1 MRAEAPPRTPTRPDL
16 GLLLFLAPLIWGLTF
31 PAAKL
36 ALETLPLLP
45 FMAWSRGLG
54 FLAILAALP
63 VAARGELGR
72 DALRRVAGPGLL
84 LGSLMFLG
92 YWLQTW
98 GLQLTTATNS
108 GFITGL
114 YVVMTPL
121 LGLVLWRQR
130 VPAAGWASAAVAVVG
145 LALLAVPGLRDLR
158 PRPGDLL
165 VLAGAV
171 AWAAHIAVLGRLAPR
186 SQGPLLSLAQMGVA
200 TGLHLL
206 ACVGSGLRVAEALE
220 VWHLLVLTGVLGSGL
235 AFTIQV
241 VAQQEVSAARAAII
255 LAGESLVSAASS
267 AVWLGERLAP
277 HRWAGAALIVA
288 AMVASELGARRL
300 PAERLDPAAVP

>member
-1 MRAEAPPRTPTRPDL
+1 MRAAPPRNRADL
-16 GLLLFLAPLIWGLTF
+16 GLLLLLTPAIWGLTF
-31 PAAKL
+31 PGAKV

-63 VAARGELGR
+63 LVARRELGR
-72 DALRRVAGPGLL
+72 GDLRRVAGPGLA

-121 LGLVLWRQR
+121 LGLLLWRQR
-130 VPAAGWASAAVAVVG
+130 VPPVGWAAAGVAFLG
-145 LALLAVPGLRDLR
+145 LGLLAVPSLRDLR

-171 AWAAHIAVLGRLAPR
+171 AWAAHIALLGRLAPR
-186 SQGPLLSLAQMGVA
+186 APGPLLSLAQMGVA

-206 ACVGSGLRVAEALE
+206 ACLGTGLRAAEALE
-220 VWHLLVLTGVLGSGL
+220 VWPLLVLTGVLGSGL

-241 VAQQEVSAARAAII
+241 VAQRDVSAARAAII
-255 LAGESLVSAASS
+255 LAGESLVSAAAS

-277 HRWAGAALIVA
+277 HRWVGAGLIVA
-288 AMVASELGARRL
+288 AMIASELGARR
-300 PAERLDPAAVP
+300 PVPERLDPAAVP

>member
-1 MRAEAPPRTPTRPDL
+1 MRAEAPARSPSRPVL
-16 GLLLFLAPLIWGLTF
+16 GLLLFLTPLIWGLTF
-31 PAAKL
+31 PGAKV

-63 VAARGELGR
+63 VVARGELGPG
-72 DALRRVAGPGLL
+72 ALREVAGPGLA

-145 LALLAVPGLRDLR
+145 LALLDPGVLRARQPVHTKRPRDQPPPRLRQPEFRVLRSHNDVARQRHLQPATQRKPVHPGNDWLKQVEPVRNPAEPPLR
-158 PRPGDLL
+158 P
-165 VLAGAV
+165 
-171 AWAAHIAVLGRLAPR
+171 
-186 SQGPLLSLAQMGVA
+186 
-200 TGLHLL
+200 
-206 ACVGSGLRVAEALE
+206 
-220 VWHLLVLTGVLGSGL
+220 
-235 AFTIQV
+235 
-241 VAQQEVSAARAAII
+241 
-255 LAGESLVSAASS
+255 
-267 AVWLGERLAP
+267 
-277 HRWAGAALIVA
+277 
-288 AMVASELGARRL
+288 
-300 PAERLDPAAVP
+300 

>member
-1 MRAEAPPRTPTRPDL
+1 MSRDAVGTSRRLDL
-16 GLLLFLAPLIWGLTF
+16 GFLLFATPLLWGLTF
-31 PAAKL
+31 PGAKV

-54 FLAILAALP
+54 FLTILAALP
-63 VAARGELGR
+63 FVARRELTARS
-72 DALRRVAGPGLL
+72 LRAVAGPGLA
-84 LGSLMFLG
+84 LGGLMFVG

-121 LGLVLWRQR
+121 LGLALWGQR
-130 VPAAGWASAAVAVVG
+130 VPAVGWAAAGLAVVG
-145 LALLAVPGLRDLR
+145 LGLLAMRGFED
-158 PRPGDLL
+158 PRPHAGDLL

-171 AWAAHIAVLGRLAPR
+171 AWAAHIALLGRLAPR
-186 SQGPLLSLAQMGVA
+186 HPGRLLSLAQMGVA
-200 TGLHLL
+200 AGMHVAACAGTGLRLH
-206 ACVGSGLRVAEALE
+206 EAAE
-220 VWHLLVLTGVLGSGL
+220 VWHLLVLTGVLGSGV

-241 VAQQEVSAARAAII
+241 VAQREVSAARAAIV
-255 LAGESLVSAASS
+255 LAGESLVSAAAS

-277 HRWAGAALIVA
+277 HRWVGAALIVA
-288 AMVASELGARRL
+288 AMVASEVGARRR
-300 PAERLDPAAVP
+300 PEERLDPAAIP

>member
-1 MRAEAPPRTPTRPDL
+1 MREDAPPRTRTQADL
-16 GLLLFLAPLIWGLTF
+16 GLLLFLTPVIWGLTF
-31 PAAKL
+31 PGAKV

-54 FLAILAALP
+54 FLAILAAVP
-63 VAARGELGR
+63 VVAREELAPGT
-72 DALRRVAGPGLL
+72 LRRVAGPGLA

-130 VPAAGWASAAVAVVG
+130 VPPAGWAAAGLAVVG
-145 LALLAVPGLRDLR
+145 LGLLAVPGLRELR

-171 AWAAHIAVLGRLAPR
+171 AWAAHIALLGHLAPR
-186 SQGPLLSLAQMGVA
+186 VPGRLLSLAQMGVA
-200 TGLHLL
+200 TALHLL
-206 ACVGSGLRVAEALE
+206 ACAGTGLRPAEALE
-220 VWHLLVLTGVLGSGL
+220 VWPLLVLTGVLGSGL

-241 VAQQEVSAARAAII
+241 VAQREVSAARAAII

-288 AMVASELGARRL
+288 AMVISELGARR
-300 PAERLDPAAVP
+300 PPGERLDPAAVP

>member
-1 MRAEAPPRTPTRPDL
+1 MRADAPRRSSIRPDL
-16 GLLLFLAPLIWGLTF
+16 GLLLFLTPLIWGLTF
-31 PAAKL
+31 PGAKL

-63 VAARGELGR
+63 VVVRGELR
-72 DALRRVAGPGLL
+72 REALRRVAGPGLL

-206 ACVGSGLRVAEALE
+206 ACVGSGLRVAEALQ

-241 VAQQEVSAARAAII
+241 VAQREVSAARAAII

-277 HRWAGAALIVA
+277 HRWAGAGLIVA

>member
-1 MRAEAPPRTPTRPDL
+1 MRAAAPTRSRADL
-16 GLLLFLAPLIWGLTF
+16 GLLLLLTPVIWGLTF
-31 PAAKL
+31 PGAKV

-63 VAARGELGR
+63 LVARKELGR
-72 DALRRVAGPGLL
+72 GSLRRVAGPGLV
-84 LGSLMFLG
+84 LGTLMFLG

-121 LGLVLWRQR
+121 LGLLLWRQR
-130 VPAAGWASAAVAVVG
+130 VPPVGWAAAGAAFLG
-145 LALLAVPGLRDLR
+145 LALLAIPSLRDLR

-165 VLAGAV
+165 VLTGAV

-186 SQGPLLSLAQMGVA
+186 APGPLLSLAQMGVA
-200 TGLHLL
+200 TALHLL
-206 ACVGSGLRVAEALE
+206 ACLGTGLRAAEALE
-220 VWHLLVLTGVLGSGL
+220 VWPLLVLTGVLGSGL

-255 LAGESLVSAASS
+255 LAGESLVSAAAS
-267 AVWLGERLAP
+267 AVWLGERLAL
-277 HRWAGAALIVA
+277 HRWVGAGLIVA
-288 AMVASELGARRL
+288 AMVASELGARR
-300 PAERLDPAAVP
+300 PAPERLDPAAVP